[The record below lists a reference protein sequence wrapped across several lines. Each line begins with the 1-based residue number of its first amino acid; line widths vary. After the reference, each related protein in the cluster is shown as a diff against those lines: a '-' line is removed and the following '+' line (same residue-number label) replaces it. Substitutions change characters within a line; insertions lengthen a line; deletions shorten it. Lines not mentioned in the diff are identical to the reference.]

1 MYIQYIDSSFVIC
14 VTKAS
19 HYGISF
25 EIWHMLQDCVF
36 CGKAIETFKNLFF
49 FCSIINNYGAGYAT
63 GWDTEGELATT
74 NMKYNRH
81 IRKQKGNMILMI
93 LLVVCLLQ

>member
-49 FCSIINNYGAGYAT
+49 FIVVSLTTMEQDMLLAG
-63 GWDTEGELATT
+63 
-74 NMKYNRH
+74 
-81 IRKQKGNMILMI
+81 IQKENWQLRI
-93 LLVVCLLQ
+93 